1 MIDKI
6 KGLLVKYKSVVL
18 YLIFGVATTLVNI
31 IAFWFLFNMLA
42 METVPSNVTAW
53 IISCLFAYVTNR
65 IWVFESKVRESAGII
80 KEVVSFFACRLGTLL
95 VETVLMYIFIDV
107 LGFNALIIKFIANV
121 IVVILNYV
129 ASKLI
134 IFTKKND

>member
-65 IWVFESKVRESAGII
+65 IWVFESKVRESSGII
-80 KEVVSFFACRLGTLL
+80 KEVVSFFSCRLGTLL
-95 VETVLMYIFIDV
+95 VETVFMYIFIDV

>member
-95 VETVLMYIFIDV
+95 VETVFMYIFIDV